1 MTFSLALTGII
12 VAIIS
17 LLLGGWNFWLS
28 WPRMKVTLEVGAWD
42 PPDLLSTT
50 CSDIDGQDW
59 KSVKQKYPLP
69 IIVVKAFNSGR
80 SPAYILSWNARIES
94 DPGDSI
100 IDPEQRRSLDTK
112 QINPHVP
119 CWIQPGEQLQFV
131 VYLLYGLMIAV
142 TKKLDHPKV
151 YGSIT
156 IGSGKEIISRNHIDL
171 EAFHHSFHGTDDPQ
185 HEETLTQ
192 APLADQL
199 K

>member
-1 MTFSLALTGII
+1 MTFSLALTGT
-12 VAIIS
+12 VVGS
-17 LLLGGWNFWLS
+17 FTLLLFAWNFWLS

-80 SPAYILSWNARIES
+80 SSAYISSWNARIES

-100 IDPEQRRSLDTK
+100 IDPEQRRSLDMK
-112 QINPHVP
+112 KINPHVP
-119 CWIQPGEQLQFV
+119 CWIQPGEPLDLV
-131 VYLLYGLMIAV
+131 VDLGDGLMIAV
-142 TKKLDHPKV
+142 TRKLDHPKV

-171 EAFHHSFHGTDDPQ
+171 EEFVHSFYGTDDPQ